1 MWHYVFKKGREDMNL
16 RPNRAKEKL
25 NAGEVAIVV
34 GGLNS
39 PDDIDAFGPTANA
52 NDIAGVW
59 LEGEHGGVD
68 ASTLGNLTRACDLW
82 GLTPVCRIN
91 ENSQGLI
98 YRTLDC
104 GAQGIVVPHV
114 NTAEEARNVVD
125 GGKFPP
131 IGKRGA
137 YTSRQGHGVA
147 NYMQIADD
155 YSLLV
160 ILIEDIIAYQNLDEI
175 LEVDNI
181 DVFFVAPSDF
191 AASMGHT
198 GDIGHPEVVETMNDA
213 FRRIEAAGRNS
224 GATCAEAEIPRYLDL
239 GAKFLLTSIGPWLSQ
254 GAASFMNKVKAH

>member
-1 MWHYVFKKGREDMNL
+1 MQL
-16 RPNRAKEKL
+16 RPNRAKDKL
-25 NAGEVAIVV
+25 AAGEVAIVV
-34 GGLNS
+34 GGMS
-39 PDDIDAFGPTANA
+39 DPDAIDAFGPIANA
-52 NDIAGVW
+52 NDIAGMW
-59 LEGEHGGVD
+59 LEGEHAGVD

-82 GLTPVCRIN
+82 GISPVVRIN

-114 NTAEEARNVVD
+114 NNAAEARNVVD

-137 YTSRQGHGVA
+137 YTSRQGHGVS
-147 NYMQIADD
+147 NYMNVADD

-160 ILIEDIIAYQNLDEI
+160 ILIEDIIAYNNLDEI
-175 LEVDNI
+175 LEVDQI

-198 GDIGHPEVVETMNDA
+198 GDINHPEVVETMNDA

-224 GATCAEAEIPRYLDL
+224 GATCGQTEIPRYLDL
-239 GAKFLLTSIGPWLSQ
+239 GAKFLLTSIGPWLSN
-254 GAASFMNKVKAH
+254 GAASFMDDVNNHSR

>member
-1 MWHYVFKKGREDMNL
+1 MSL
-16 RPNRAKEKL
+16 RPNRVKDKL
-25 NAGEVAIVV
+25 AADEVATVV
-34 GGLNS
+34 GGLANA
-39 PDDIDAFGPTANA
+39 DAIDAFGPIANA

-59 LEGEHGGVD
+59 LEGEHAGVD
-68 ASTLGNLTRACDLW
+68 ASDLGNLTRACDLW
-82 GLTPVCRIN
+82 GMTPVVRIN
-91 ENSQGLI
+91 TNSQGLI

-104 GAQGIVVPHV
+104 GAQGIIVPHV

-131 IGKRGA
+131 VGKRGA

-175 LEVDNI
+175 LEIDNI

-198 GDIGHPEVVETMNDA
+198 GDIGHPDVVKTMNDA

-224 GATCAEAEIPRYLDL
+224 GATCGEAEVGRYVGL
-239 GAKFLLTSIGPWLSQ
+239 GAKFLLTSIGPWLSA
-254 GAASFMNKVKAH
+254 GAASFINTVNAHSN

>member
-1 MWHYVFKKGREDMNL
+1 MTL
-16 RPNRAKEKL
+16 RPNLAKEKL
-25 NAGEVAIVV
+25 AAGEVAIVV
-34 GGLNS
+34 GGFSS

-52 NDIAGVW
+52 NGIAGVW

-82 GLTPVCRIN
+82 GISPVVRIN

-114 NTAEEARNVVD
+114 NNAAEARNVVD

-137 YTSRQGHGVA
+137 YTSRQGHGVS

-160 ILIEDIIAYQNLDEI
+160 VLIEDIIAYQNLDKI
-175 LEVDNI
+175 LEVDEI

-213 FRRIEAAGRNS
+213 FRRIADAGRNS
-224 GATCAEAEIPRYLDL
+224 GATCGEADVGRYLGL
-239 GAKFLLTSIGPWLSQ
+239 GAKFLLTSTGPWLSA
-254 GAASFMNKVKAH
+254 GAASVMNTVNSH